1 MGLEFTL
8 PCLWIELGMTVDK
21 NRVKP
26 WSASFAWFFLEIG
39 NLKFQISTK
48 QELGILMFFVEL
60 GIPLHGDDEF
70 ELVMDH
76 ALKLVFEFV
85 CVAPKTV

>member
-1 MGLEFTL
+1 ML
-8 PCLWIELGMTVDK
+8 PCLRIELGMTIDK
-21 NRVKP
+21 SRVKP
-26 WSASFAWFFLEIG
+26 WSASFARFFLEIG

-60 GIPLHGDDEF
+60 GILLHGDDEF
-70 ELVMDH
+70 ELAIDH

-85 CVAPKTV
+85 CVAPETVW